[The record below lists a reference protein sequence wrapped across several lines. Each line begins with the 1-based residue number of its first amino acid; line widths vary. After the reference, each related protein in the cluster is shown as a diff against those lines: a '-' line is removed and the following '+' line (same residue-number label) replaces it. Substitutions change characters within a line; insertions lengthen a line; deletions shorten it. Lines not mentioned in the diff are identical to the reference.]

1 MATPENHKMQILIR
15 KDLTMRKGKMIAQGS
30 HGVLELSHK
39 QTVPR
44 FRDIFSPTWWKQRKQ
59 FYHWFK
65 LGQKKI
71 SLSVETEAELRT
83 MYAQLQLA
91 DIPVELIIDEGLT
104 EFNGVHTVT
113 CLAAGPVP
121 DHLLKPITGHLK
133 PL

>member
-30 HGVLELSHK
+30 HAVLALSQR
-39 QTVPR
+39 QTIPR
-44 FRDIFSPTWWKQRKQ
+44 FKDLFSLSWWKQRKQ
-59 FYHWFK
+59 FYRWYTM
-65 LGQKKI
+65 GQKKI
-71 SLSVETEAELRT
+71 GLGVDSEEQLWKLKFSLDLVG
-83 MYAQLQLA
+83 
-91 DIPVELIIDEGLT
+91 IPTAIIIDEGLT

-121 DHLLKPITGHLK
+121 DHLLKPITEHLK